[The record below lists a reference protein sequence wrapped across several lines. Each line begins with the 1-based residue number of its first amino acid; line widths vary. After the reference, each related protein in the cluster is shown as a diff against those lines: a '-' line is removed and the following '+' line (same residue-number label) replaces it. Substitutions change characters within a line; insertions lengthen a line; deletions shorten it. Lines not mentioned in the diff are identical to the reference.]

1 MSQNERITCCY
12 RPASNSARCQKKRQ
26 HTWRTDTK
34 YKAYRFQRED
44 KHIYEADNQNNSQ
57 KQIDRETERV
67 READARERTDAWRFV
82 TWRARLCWPPWLREW
97 KKQKLLD
104 HQAALPSSLL
114 LSSLRGA
121 LRWFTATQK
130 TARTAGAGFRV
141 SASSSGEPLITT
153 KRTVSSSPGNFGN
166 FGNVCKTSLNL
177 SSLLYV
183 IYFPWQASTLPN

>member
-1 MSQNERITCCY
+1 MSQNERITYCY
-12 RPASNSARCQKKRQ
+12 GPASNSARCQKQRQ

-34 YKAYRFQRED
+34 YKACRFQRED
-44 KHIYEADNQNNSQ
+44 KHIYEAENQNNSQ

-67 READARERTDAWRFV
+67 READARERTDAWRLLPDALAFV
-82 TWRARLCWPPWLREW
+82 GHHDCVNGRSRSSWNPKLRCRRL
-97 KKQKLLD
+97 
-104 HQAALPSSLL
+104 SS
-114 LSSLRGA
+114 SSLRGA

-177 SSLLYV
+177 SSL
-183 IYFPWQASTLPN
+183 